1 MGDNDK
7 LVYPSKRKIDPDV
20 PDDTFEKEQH
30 LLDRLVSRY
39 ISFARASGIEVTK
52 DDAEKTIDDFIGLNG
67 IDLLRGIQDYS
78 AITDNPLMRLF
89 YAFYSSIESTDP
101 SLVEYI
107 GSLIVGRILTD
118 LFISGQDD
126 TIGTTKSNAS
136 VYLDTS
142 VVFPFWGLTR

>member
-1 MGDNDK
+1 MTNSFTPVK
-7 LVYPSKRKIDPDV
+7 EKIDPDV

-78 AITDNPLMRLF
+78 AITDNRL
-89 YAFYSSIESTDP
+89 
-101 SLVEYI
+101 
-107 GSLIVGRILTD
+107 RIL
-118 LFISGQDD
+118 G
-126 TIGTTKSNAS
+126 K
-136 VYLDTS
+136 
-142 VVFPFWGLTR
+142 TRITL